1 MNSNHRIGWGLILLM
16 ALLVLSASRA
26 AGVNVL
32 TYHNNNAR
40 TGANLNETNL
50 TPATVASADFG
61 KLFSYAVDGYVYAQ
75 PLVVTGVTIP
85 GQGVHDV
92 VYVATEH
99 DSVYAF
105 DANSNAVALWSV
117 SFLNPAAGITTVSS
131 TDVNCEDLIPE
142 VGITSTPVIDA
153 ASGTIYICAKT
164 KEITNSVTN
173 YFYRLHALDLT
184 TGAEKFGGPV
194 VVTATVLSGCSHSER
209 ERGRLAVEVARDPC
223 GGLDAEGVHRP
234 PGAGKEGRAD
244 RPG

>member
-92 VYVATEH
+92 VYVTTEH

-105 DANSNAVALWSV
+105 DANSNAPLWSV
-117 SFLNPAAGITTVSS
+117 SLP
-131 TDVNCEDLIPE
+131 
-142 VGITSTPVIDA
+142 
-153 ASGTIYICAKT
+153 
-164 KEITNSVTN
+164 
-173 YFYRLHALDLT
+173 
-184 TGAEKFGGPV
+184 
-194 VVTATVLSGCSHSER
+194 
-209 ERGRLAVEVARDPC
+209 
-223 GGLDAEGVHRP
+223 
-234 PGAGKEGRAD
+234 
-244 RPG
+244 